1 MQNSSSKGKLT
12 VDELMPSVYQEL
24 RRIASRYLLNE
35 RPGHTLGATALVHEM
50 YVKMASGQTEWQDKL
65 RFLAAA
71 ATAMRHILVD
81 HARGQKRVKRGR
93 RPARV
98 ALGEK
103 HAVEVQGP
111 PDLLDLDNAL
121 DKLAKRD
128 ARKAHIV
135 ELLFFGGLT
144 YEESAAVLDISPVTL
159 YRELKMAKAWLYREL
174 TQNPDSREGPDPD
187 YHDGN

>member
-1 MQNSSSKGKLT
+1 MQDSSTKGKLT

-35 RPGHTLGATALVHEM
+35 RPGHTLGATGLVHEM
-50 YVKMASGQTEWQDKL
+50 YVRMASRQAEWEDKL
-65 RFLAAA
+65 KFLAAA

-81 HARGQKRVKRGR
+81 HARGQKRVKRGG

-98 ALGEK
+98 TLAET

-121 DKLAKRD
+121 EKLARQD
-128 ARKAHIV
+128 ARKAQIV

-144 YEESAAVLDISPVTL
+144 YEESAAVLNISLVTV
-159 YRELKMAKAWLYREL
+159 YRELRMAKAWLYREL
-174 TQNPDSREGPDPD
+174 TENPGSREAVDAN
-187 YHDGN
+187 HRDGN